1 MLLGVDGVAAKLRT
15 NVQRRIAVF
24 ISFMFILI
32 IGLCGRLA
40 WMQLVQGDELQA
52 RAENQ
57 VGENRILQSP
67 RGTIYDRQGKE
78 LAVSIMTKSLYVD
91 PNSVKDADEL
101 ARDLSPI
108 IGMSVEE
115 IKERIAVGGGF
126 SWLKRKLEPD
136 VVANVKQLIYDKK
149 LNCLNFEDESKRYYP
164 NDVLAAQ
171 VLGFVGTD
179 DTGLDGIEL
188 MENDAIKGTT
198 TKRYVRTDKNSKP
211 IFNSVFSNN
220 SFEKRKNVY
229 LTLDST
235 IQFIVEQN
243 LDKAMIET
251 KPRAITAIVMNPK
264 TGEVLAMANRPTF
277 NPNEFSKYTPE
288 EWKNRAVS
296 FVYEPG
302 STFKAIV
309 AAAALNEGSVSP
321 NKVFHVPNYVMV
333 SGRRIQNWSNENY
346 GDVTFTEVIKNS
358 INTGFVQVGMELGA
372 KKLDEYVHLFGFGK
386 PTDIG
391 LPGEEVGILFDPNDM
406 RDSDLATM
414 SIGQSIAV
422 TPIQLITAMSAIAN
436 KGVLLKPTILKEIR
450 NADNTVFSEQKIT
463 EVRRAIP
470 EQTALALSGMLEQVV
485 ASGGGSKAAV
495 KGYRIAG
502 KTGTAEKLRDDG
514 SGYLAGHYIASFC
527 GFAPVEDPQITILV
541 IIDDPNGIYY
551 GGQIAAPIA
560 GRIFEQVLRY
570 LNVKPS
576 TNNLDLK
583 DFPVKEKVTE
593 GEPTQT
599 ITVPQGKVLI
609 PDMNGKSLR
618 QAAEDLKALG
628 ISMIPVGTGT
638 AFKQD
643 IAPNTIVEPGS
654 TITVYFRSD

>member
-1 MLLGVDGVAAKLRT
+1 MAAKLRP

-24 ISFMFILI
+24 ISLMLMFII
-32 IGLCGRLA
+32 VLCGRLA
-40 WMQLVQGDELQA
+40 WMQLVQGDELEQKV
-52 RAENQ
+52 NQQ
-57 VGENRILQSP
+57 VGESKILQSP
-67 RGTIYDRQGKE
+67 RGTIYDRQGRE
-78 LAVSIMTKSLYVD
+78 LAVSMMTKSLYVD
-91 PNSVKDADEL
+91 PSSVKDADEL
-101 ARDLSPI
+101 AENLSPI

-126 SWLKRKLEPD
+126 VWLKRKLEPD
-136 VVANVKQLIYDKK
+136 TVAKVKQLMHDKK
-149 LNCLNFEDESKRYYP
+149 LNCLNFEEESKRYYP

-171 VLGFVGTD
+171 VVGFVGTD
-179 DTGLDGIEL
+179 DAGLDGIEL
-188 MENDAIKGTT
+188 SQNDVIKGKT
-198 TKRYVRTDKNSKP
+198 TKRYVMTDKNSKP

-220 SFEKRKNVY
+220 SFEKCKNVY

-264 TGEVLAMANRPTF
+264 TGEILAMANRPTF
-277 NPNEFSKYTPE
+277 NPNEFGKYTPM

-309 AAAALNEGSVSP
+309 AAAALQEGTVTP
-321 NKVFHVPNYVMV
+321 TQVFHVPNYVTV
-333 SGRRIQNWSNENY
+333 SGRRIQNWSDENY
-346 GDVTFTEVIKNS
+346 GSVTFTEIIKNS
-358 INTGFVQVGMELGA
+358 INTGFVQVGLQLGA

-386 PTDIG
+386 PTNIG
-391 LPGEEVGILFDPNDM
+391 LPGEEVGILFNPNDM
-406 RDSDLATM
+406 RDSDVATM

-422 TPIQLITAMSAIAN
+422 TPIQLVTAMSAIAN
-436 KGVLLKPTILKEIR
+436 KGVLLKPAIVKEIR
-450 NADNTVFSEQKIT
+450 NADNTIFSEEKIT

-485 ASGGGSKAAV
+485 AAGGGSKAAV

-502 KTGTAEKLRDDG
+502 KTGTAEKLSDNG

-527 GFAPVEDPQITILV
+527 GFAPVEDPQVTILV
-541 IIDDPNGIYY
+541 VIDDPSGTYY

-560 GRIFEQVLRY
+560 AQIFEQVLRY

-576 TNNLDLK
+576 TNNLNLK
-583 DFPVKEKVTE
+583 EFTAKEKVVE
-593 GEPTQT
+593 GKPTPAVV
-599 ITVPQGKVLI
+599 VPQGKVLV
-609 PDMNGKSLR
+609 PNLSGKSLR
-618 QAAEDLKALG
+618 QAAENLKAIG
-628 ISMIPVGTGT
+628 ISMIPEGTGI

-643 IAPNTIVEPGS
+643 IAPNTMVESGA
-654 TITVYFRSD
+654 TITVYFRPD

>member
-1 MLLGVDGVAAKLRT
+1 
-15 NVQRRIAVF
+15 
-24 ISFMFILI
+24 MFII
-32 IGLCGRLA
+32 VLCGRLA
-40 WMQLVQGDELQA
+40 WMQLVQGDELEQ
-52 RAENQ
+52 RVNHQ
-57 VGENRILQSP
+57 VGESKILQSP
-67 RGTIYDRQGKE
+67 RGTIYDRQGRE
-78 LAVSIMTKSLYVD
+78 LAVSMMTKSLYVD

-101 ARDLSPI
+101 AEDLSPI
-108 IGMSVEE
+108 IGMSIEE

-126 SWLKRKLEPD
+126 VWLKRKLEPD
-136 VVANVKQLIYDKK
+136 VVAKVKQLIHDKK

-188 MENDAIKGTT
+188 SQNDVIKGKT
-198 TKRYVRTDKNSKP
+198 TKRYVMTDKNSKP

-220 SFEKRKNVY
+220 SFEKCKNVY

-264 TGEVLAMANRPTF
+264 TGEILAMANRPTF
-277 NPNEFSKYTPE
+277 NPNEFGKYTPM

-309 AAAALNEGSVSP
+309 AAAALQEGTVTP
-321 NKVFHVPNYVMV
+321 TQIFHVPNYVTV

-346 GDVTFTEVIKNS
+346 GNVTFTEIIKNS
-358 INTGFVQVGMELGA
+358 INTGFVQVGMQLGA

-391 LPGEEVGILFDPNDM
+391 LPGEEVGILFNPNDM
-406 RDSDLATM
+406 RDSDVATM

-422 TPIQLITAMSAIAN
+422 TPIQLVTAMSAIAN
-436 KGVLLKPTILKEIR
+436 KGVLLKPTIVKEIR
-450 NADNTVFSEQKIT
+450 NADNTIFSEEKTT

-470 EQTALALSGMLEQVV
+470 EQTALELSGMLEQVV

-502 KTGTAEKLRDDG
+502 KTGTAEKLSDNG

-527 GFAPVEDPQITILV
+527 GFAPVEDPQITILI

-560 GRIFEQVLRY
+560 GQIFEQVLRY

-576 TNNLDLK
+576 TNNLNLK
-583 DFPVKEKVTE
+583 EFTAKEKVVE
-593 GEPTQT
+593 GEPEPAVV
-599 ITVPQGKVLI
+599 VPQGKVLV
-609 PDMNGKSLR
+609 PDMSGKSLR
-618 QAAEDLKALG
+618 QAAEDLKAIG
-628 ISMIPVGTGT
+628 ISMIPEGTGT

-654 TITVYFRSD
+654 TMTVYFRSD

>member
-1 MLLGVDGVAAKLRT
+1 MATKLRS

-24 ISFMFILI
+24 ISFMLMFIIVLS
-32 IGLCGRLA
+32 GRLA
-40 WMQLVQGDELQA
+40 WMQLVQGDEFQK
-52 RAENQ
+52 RVDHQ
-57 VGENRILQSP
+57 VGESKILQSP
-67 RGTIYDRQGKE
+67 RGTIYDRQGRE

-91 PNSVKDADEL
+91 PHEVKDADQL
-101 ARDLSPI
+101 AQDLSPL
-108 IGMSVEE
+108 IGIPVED

-126 SWLKRKLEPD
+126 VWLKRKLEPD
-136 VVANVKQLIYDKK
+136 VVTKVKQLIYDKK

-188 MENDAIKGTT
+188 IQNDVIKGKT
-198 TKRYVRTDKNSKP
+198 TKRYVMTDKNSKP
-211 IFNSVFSNN
+211 IFNSVLSNN
-220 SFEKRKNVY
+220 SFEKCKNVY

-264 TGEVLAMANRPTF
+264 TGEILAMANRPTF
-277 NPNEFSKYTPE
+277 NPNEFGKYSPT

-309 AAAALNEGSVSP
+309 AAAALQEGTVTP
-321 NKVFHVPNYVMV
+321 NQIFHVPSYVMV
-333 SGRRIQNWSNENY
+333 SGRRIQNWSDEDY
-346 GDVTFTEVIKNS
+346 GNVTFTKIIKES
-358 INTGFVQVGMELGA
+358 INTGFVQVGMQLGA
-372 KKLDEYVHLFGFGK
+372 NKLNEYVHLFGFGK
-386 PTDIG
+386 ITDVG
-391 LPGEEVGILFDPNDM
+391 LPGEEVGILFNPNDM

-422 TPIQLITAMSAIAN
+422 TPIQLVTAMSAIAN

-450 NADNTVFSEQKIT
+450 NADNTIFSEEKTT
-463 EVRRAIP
+463 EIRRAIP
-470 EQTALALSGMLEQVV
+470 EETALELSGMLEQVV
-485 ASGGGSKAAV
+485 ASGGASKAAV

-541 IIDDPNGIYY
+541 IIDDPNGTYY

-560 GRIFEQVLRY
+560 GQIFEQVLRY

-576 TNNLDLK
+576 TNNLNLK
-583 DFPVKEKVTE
+583 EFTGKEKVVE
-593 GEPTQT
+593 DEPASAVV
-599 ITVPQGKVLI
+599 VPQGKVLI
-609 PDMNGKSLR
+609 PDMSGKSLR
-618 QAAEDLKALG
+618 QAAEDLKAIG
-628 ISMIPVGTGT
+628 ISMIPEGTGT

-643 IAPNTIVEPGS
+643 IAPNAIVDPGA
-654 TITVYFRSD
+654 TMTVYFRSD

>member
-1 MLLGVDGVAAKLRT
+1 MATKLRS

-24 ISFMFILI
+24 ISFMLMFIIVL
-32 IGLCGRLA
+32 GGRLA
-40 WMQLVQGDELQA
+40 WMQLVQGDELQK
-52 RAENQ
+52 RVDHQ
-57 VGENRILQSP
+57 VGESKILQSP
-67 RGTIYDRQGKE
+67 RGTIYDRQGRE

-91 PNSVKDADEL
+91 PHEVKDADQL
-101 ARDLSPI
+101 AQDLSPL
-108 IGMSVEE
+108 IGMPVED

-126 SWLKRKLEPD
+126 VWLKRKLEPD
-136 VVANVKQLIYDKK
+136 VVTKVKQLIYDKK

-188 MENDAIKGTT
+188 IQNDVIKGKT
-198 TKRYVRTDKNSKP
+198 TKRYVMTDKNSKP
-211 IFNSVFSNN
+211 IFNSVLSNN
-220 SFEKRKNVY
+220 SFEKCKNVY

-264 TGEVLAMANRPTF
+264 TGEILAMANRPTF
-277 NPNEFSKYTPE
+277 NPNEFGKYSPT

-309 AAAALNEGSVSP
+309 AAAALQEGTVTP
-321 NKVFHVPNYVMV
+321 NQIFHVPSYVMV
-333 SGRRIQNWSNENY
+333 SGRRIQNWSDEDY
-346 GDVTFTEVIKNS
+346 GNVTFTKIIKES
-358 INTGFVQVGMELGA
+358 INTGFVQVGMQLGA
-372 KKLDEYVHLFGFGK
+372 NKLNEYVHLFGFGK
-386 PTDIG
+386 ITDVG
-391 LPGEEVGILFDPNDM
+391 LPGEEVGILFNPNDM

-422 TPIQLITAMSAIAN
+422 TPIQLVTAMSAIAN

-450 NADNTVFSEQKIT
+450 NADNTIFSEEKTT
-463 EVRRAIP
+463 EIRRAIP
-470 EQTALALSGMLEQVV
+470 EETALELSGMLEQVV
-485 ASGGGSKAAV
+485 ASGGASKAAV

-541 IIDDPNGIYY
+541 IIDDPNGTYY

-560 GRIFEQVLRY
+560 GQIFEQVLRY

-576 TNNLDLK
+576 TNNLNLK
-583 DFPVKEKVTE
+583 EFTEKEKIVE
-593 GEPTQT
+593 VEPASAVV
-599 ITVPQGKVLI
+599 VPQGKVLI
-609 PDMNGKSLR
+609 PDMSGKSLR
-618 QAAEDLKALG
+618 QAAEDLKAIG
-628 ISMIPVGTGT
+628 ISMIPEGTGT

-643 IAPNTIVEPGS
+643 IAPNAIVDPGA
-654 TITVYFRSD
+654 TMTVYFRSD

>member
-1 MLLGVDGVAAKLRT
+1 MATKLRS

-24 ISFMFILI
+24 ISFMLMFII
-32 IGLCGRLA
+32 VLCGRLA
-40 WMQLVQGDELQA
+40 WMQLVQGDELEK
-52 RAENQ
+52 RVNHQ
-57 VGENRILQSP
+57 VEESKILQSP
-67 RGTIYDRQGKE
+67 RGTIYDRQGRE

-101 ARDLSPI
+101 AEELSPI

-115 IKERIAVGGGF
+115 IKERIAIGGGF
-126 SWLKRKLEPD
+126 VWLKRKLEPD
-136 VVANVKQLIYDKK
+136 VVTKVKQLIYDKK

-179 DTGLDGIEL
+179 DIGLDGIEL
-188 MENDAIKGTT
+188 SQNDVIKGKT
-198 TKRYVRTDKNSKP
+198 TKRYVMTDKNSKP
-211 IFNSVFSNN
+211 IFNSVFSNT
-220 SFEKRKNVY
+220 SFEKCKNVY

-243 LDKAMIET
+243 LDKAMMET

-264 TGEVLAMANRPTF
+264 TGEILAMANRPTF
-277 NPNEFSKYTPE
+277 NPNEFGKYTPM

-309 AAAALNEGSVSP
+309 AAAALQEGTVTP
-321 NKVFHVPNYVMV
+321 NQVFHVPNYVTV

-346 GDVTFTEVIKNS
+346 GDVTFTEIIKNS
-358 INTGFVQVGMELGA
+358 INTGFVQVGMQLGA

-386 PTDIG
+386 TTDVG
-391 LPGEEVGILFDPNDM
+391 LPGEEVGILFNPNDM
-406 RDSDLATM
+406 RDSDVATM

-422 TPIQLITAMSAIAN
+422 TPIQLVTAMSAIAN
-436 KGVLLKPTILKEIR
+436 KGVLLKPTIVKEIR
-450 NADNTVFSEQKIT
+450 NADNTIFSEEKTT
-463 EVRRAIP
+463 EIRRAIP
-470 EQTALALSGMLEQVV
+470 EQTALELSGMLEQVV

-502 KTGTAEKLRDDG
+502 KTGTAEKLSDNG

-527 GFAPVEDPQITILV
+527 GFAPVEDPQITILI

-560 GRIFEQVLRY
+560 GQIFEQVLRY

-576 TNNLDLK
+576 TNNLNLK
-583 DFPVKEKVTE
+583 EFTAKEKVVE
-593 GEPTQT
+593 GEPAPAVV
-599 ITVPQGKVLI
+599 VPQGKVLV

-618 QAAEDLKALG
+618 QAAEDLKAIG
-628 ISMIPVGTGT
+628 ISMIPEGTGT

-643 IAPNTIVEPGS
+643 IAPNTVVDLGC
-654 TITVYFRSD
+654 TITVYFRPD

>member
-1 MLLGVDGVAAKLRT
+1 
-15 NVQRRIAVF
+15 
-24 ISFMFILI
+24 MFIIVL
-32 IGLCGRLA
+32 GGRLA
-40 WMQLVQGDELQA
+40 WMQLVQGDELQK
-52 RAENQ
+52 RVDHQ
-57 VGENRILQSP
+57 VGESKILQSP
-67 RGTIYDRQGKE
+67 RGTIYDRQGRE

-91 PNSVKDADEL
+91 PHEVKDADQL
-101 ARDLSPI
+101 AQDLSPL
-108 IGMSVEE
+108 IGMPVED

-126 SWLKRKLEPD
+126 VWLKRKLEPD
-136 VVANVKQLIYDKK
+136 VVTKVKQLIYDKK

-188 MENDAIKGTT
+188 IQNDVIKGKT
-198 TKRYVRTDKNSKP
+198 TKRYVMTDKNSKP
-211 IFNSVFSNN
+211 IFNSVLSNN
-220 SFEKRKNVY
+220 SFEKCKNVY

-264 TGEVLAMANRPTF
+264 TGEILAMANRPTF
-277 NPNEFSKYTPE
+277 NPNEFGKYSPT

-309 AAAALNEGSVSP
+309 AAAALQEGTVTP
-321 NKVFHVPNYVMV
+321 NQIFHVPSYVMV
-333 SGRRIQNWSNENY
+333 SGRRIQNWSDEDY
-346 GDVTFTEVIKNS
+346 GNVTFTKIIKES
-358 INTGFVQVGMELGA
+358 INTGFVQVGMQLGA
-372 KKLDEYVHLFGFGK
+372 NKLNEYVHLFGFGK
-386 PTDIG
+386 ITDVG
-391 LPGEEVGILFDPNDM
+391 LPGEEVGILFNPNDM

-422 TPIQLITAMSAIAN
+422 TPIQLVTAMSAIAN

-450 NADNTVFSEQKIT
+450 NADNTIFSEEKTT
-463 EVRRAIP
+463 EIRRAIP
-470 EQTALALSGMLEQVV
+470 EETALELSGMLEQVV
-485 ASGGGSKAAV
+485 ASGGASKAAV

-541 IIDDPNGIYY
+541 IIDDPNGTYY

-560 GRIFEQVLRY
+560 GQIFEQVLRY

-576 TNNLDLK
+576 TNNLNLK
-583 DFPVKEKVTE
+583 EFTEKEKIVE
-593 GEPTQT
+593 AEPASAVV
-599 ITVPQGKVLI
+599 VPQGKVLI
-609 PDMNGKSLR
+609 PDMSGKSLR
-618 QAAEDLKALG
+618 QAAEDLKAIG
-628 ISMIPVGTGT
+628 ISMIPEGTGT

-643 IAPNTIVEPGS
+643 IAPNAIVDPGA
-654 TITVYFRSD
+654 TMTVYFRSD